1 MNWLWQ
7 IFDPATISAF
17 FTQFQAE
24 MQQPAFWVALGKIM
38 WINILLSGDNALVI
52 AMACRGLPPR
62 QRFWG
67 MILGAGVA
75 VLLRIIFTGI
85 VVTLMA
91 LPFLKLV
98 GGLALLVIAAKLLV
112 PEHEGEG
119 GVDAAA
125 HLWAAVQIVAIAD
138 IVMSLDNVIAV
149 AAAANGSI
157 PLLVIGL
164 AISVPLIVAGA
175 ALIMALLTRLP
186 ALVWAGA
193 GLLGW
198 VAGEVMA
205 TDPALQPSLHAF
217 FNGPVGVGL
226 DGSAQIDRHGTAVR
240 QWRPW
245 RRGRAGDTR
254 HHRGACRG
262 IDLAQ
267 AQAAGRRAFRQS
279 GVTRPIPFQAATR
292 APARDRAPSRDHAG
306 NIWQVMPAA
315 RSTPDSGRNVAKS
328 LVFASRVYFTERF
341 ELRKIMQLCP
351 RDRHIALKRLPVAV
365 LPPRRIGSRSF

>member
-1 MNWLWQ
+1 MDWLLQ
-7 IFDPATISAF
+7 ILSPSTIANF

-67 MILGAGVA
+67 MVLGAGVA

-85 VVTLMA
+85 VVTLMG
-91 LPFLKLV
+91 LPYLKLV

-112 PEHEGEG
+112 PEQEDEE

-157 PLLVIGL
+157 PLLVLGL

-198 VAGEVMA
+198 IAGEVMA
-205 TDPALQPSLHAF
+205 TDPAIQPSLHAF
-217 FNGPVGVGL
+217 FDGPVGVKL
-226 DGSAQIDRHGTAVR
+226 DAILGMIGKSPMFANGGHGGEVLFGIVGIVVVLVAGYI
-240 QWRPW
+240 WRK
-245 RRGRAGDTR
+245 RKMRGVE
-254 HHRGACRG
+254 H
-262 IDLAQ
+262 
-267 AQAAGRRAFRQS
+267 
-279 GVTRPIPFQAATR
+279 
-292 APARDRAPSRDHAG
+292 
-306 NIWQVMPAA
+306 
-315 RSTPDSGRNVAKS
+315 STTVA
-328 LVFASRVYFTERF
+328 
-341 ELRKIMQLCP
+341 
-351 RDRHIALKRLPVAV
+351 
-365 LPPRRIGSRSF
+365 

>member
-1 MNWLWQ
+1 MNWVLQ
-7 IFDPATISAF
+7 IFDPATISTF

-75 VLLRIIFTGI
+75 VGLRIIFTGI
-85 VVTLMA
+85 VVSLMA

-98 GGLALLVIAAKLLV
+98 GGLALLYIAAKLLV
-112 PEHEGEG
+112 PEDEGEG
-119 GVDAAA
+119 DVHAAA
-125 HLWAAVQIVAIAD
+125 HLWAAVRIVAIAD

-175 ALIMALLTRLP
+175 ALIMALLTRMP

-205 TDPALQPSLHAF
+205 TDPAVVPYLRALSDGPIGVSLDRVFSPIGLHFA
-217 FNGPVGVGL
+217 NGGHGAEVVCGL
-226 DGSAQIDRHGTAVR
+226 I
-240 QWRPW
+240 
-245 RRGRAGDTR
+245 
-254 HHRGACRG
+254 G
-262 IDLAQ
+262 IAI
-267 AQAAGRRAFRQS
+267 
-279 GVTRPIPFQAATR
+279 V
-292 APARDRAPSRDHAG
+292 
-306 NIWQVMPAA
+306 
-315 RSTPDSGRNVAKS
+315 
-328 LVFASRVYFTERF
+328 LV
-341 ELRKIMQLCP
+341 
-351 RDRHIALKRLPVAV
+351 
-365 LPPRRIGSRSF
+365 IGSMWRKTAQQKHAAEHAAKAA

>member
-1 MNWLWQ
+1 VDWVLQ
-7 IFDPATISAF
+7 IFSPATIGNF

-24 MQQPAFWVALGKIM
+24 MQQPTFWVALGKIM

-85 VVTLMA
+85 VVSLMA

-98 GGLALLVIAAKLLV
+98 GGLALLYIAAKLLV

-119 GVDAAA
+119 DVDAAA
-125 HLWAAVQIVAIAD
+125 HLWAAVRIVAIAD

-205 TDPALQPSLHAF
+205 TDPAVVPHLRALSDGPLGVSLDKVFGPIGLHFA
-217 FNGPVGVGL
+217 NGGHGAEVVFGLIGIALVLAVGSVM
-226 DGSAQIDRHGTAVR
+226 R
-240 QWRPW
+240 
-245 RRGRAGDTR
+245 
-254 HHRGACRG
+254 
-262 IDLAQ
+262 
-267 AQAAGRRAFRQS
+267 RRAQEKHA
-279 GVTRPIPFQAATR
+279 TEHAAK
-292 APARDRAPSRDHAG
+292 
-306 NIWQVMPAA
+306 AA
-315 RSTPDSGRNVAKS
+315 
-328 LVFASRVYFTERF
+328 
-341 ELRKIMQLCP
+341 
-351 RDRHIALKRLPVAV
+351 
-365 LPPRRIGSRSF
+365 